1 MRRELAFDNLGF
13 EADAPP
19 LQHPPPLHS
28 QVNTVTI
35 KVLGMT
41 CQSCVQS
48 IEGRIS
54 KVKGIVSI
62 KVSLKQ
68 SNAVIKYLEMEINPH
83 QICQEIEDM
92 GFDASA
98 VEAMQPSG
106 QWTSEALVKIRIEG
120 MTCHSC
126 VSTIEGKIGKLH
138 GVKRIRVALNTQ
150 EATIAYLP
158 YVIKPE
164 ELKNNIDSLGYESTI
179 KHKPAPLK
187 LGLIDTER
195 LQQVS
200 VGMPDG
206 GGGGGVPLENKA
218 SEASVVVLGVE
229 GMHCKSCVDTIER
242 TISEL
247 PGVHFIQ
254 VSLEQKNAAVWFD
267 QNLVTPSSLQ
277 QAIQSLP
284 PGNFKVFLSSD
295 AQGHDRDRGSNP
307 APSLPC
313 FPQVQLP
320 SKFSTSVISIGGM
333 TCNSCVKSIESSVSQ
348 RKGVVCVSVSLA
360 DGTGTISYD
369 ATITNSE
376 ELRTA
381 IEDMGFDASVLTGIV
396 CLFYDNF

>member
-1 MRRELAFDNLGF
+1 MKCELAFDNLGF
-13 EADAPP
+13 EEVTEHPSP
-19 LQHPPPLHS
+19 LNSP
-28 QVNTVTI
+28 VNTVTI
-35 KVLGMT
+35 KILGMT

-68 SNAVIKYLEMEINPH
+68 SNAVIKYLELEINPH

-92 GFDASA
+92 GFDASI
-98 VEAMQPSG
+98 VEAMQSLG

-120 MTCHSC
+120 MTCQSC
-126 VSTIEGKIGKLH
+126 VNTIEGKIGKLH

-150 EATIAYLP
+150 EATIAYFP

-200 VGMPDG
+200 VGMPDDG
-206 GGGGGVPLENKA
+206 GGASLENKVN
-218 SEASVVVLGVE
+218 ETSVVVLGVE
-229 GMHCKSCVDTIER
+229 GMHCKSCINTIER
-242 TISEL
+242 AVSDL
-247 PGVHFIQ
+247 PGVHLIQ
-254 VSLEQKNAAVWFD
+254 VSMEQKNAVVWFN
-267 QNLVTPSSLQ
+267 QNLITPSSLQ
-277 QAIQSLP
+277 QAIQDLP
-284 PGNFKVFLSSD
+284 PGNFKVPFYNDVHD
-295 AQGHDRDRGSNP
+295 AYIPS
-307 APSLPC
+307 SLPC
-313 FPQVQLP
+313 FPISSPQVQLP
-320 SKFSTSVISIGGM
+320 SKLSTTVISIGGM

-348 RKGVVCVSVSLA
+348 RKGVVCISVSLA
-360 DGTGTISYD
+360 EGTATISYD
-369 ATITNSE
+369 AMVTNSD

-381 IEDMGFDASVLTGIV
+381 IEDTGFDASVLTGTFSM
-396 CLFYDNF
+396 LSYE